1 MARFGVSV
9 GENVGALDCLVR
21 VSEDV
26 VDDEDGG
33 GGVGGA
39 GSVCGGGVLVGWWMV
54 LRWKWGRKVGRTAF
68 GAIEVD
74 VFALGTV
81 AF

>member
-39 GSVCGGGVLVGWWMV
+39 GSVLGGGVSWVVDGAEVEVGEE
-54 LRWKWGRKVGRTAF
+54 A
-68 GAIEVD
+68 
-74 VFALGTV
+74 GTDSIWCH
-81 AF
+81 